1 MTKKGDTTSSS
12 SSSLSSSD
20 DSEAEAEES
29 AASPE
34 VEKKKEEVKELGE
47 KRKVTVNPT
56 PKYIY
61 FKNIDDDFMTAKL
74 PKDPYDFISKRT
86 QKIEINKGM
95 PYKSTSADE
104 VME

>member
-12 SSSLSSSD
+12 SSSLSSE
-20 DSEAEAEES
+20 DSEAEES